1 MSCVASTGS
10 MPRKERRSY
19 TEDFKKAAV
28 ERVEAGEKLNY
39 VAKELNVSIMSLQ
52 TWRKEFGGRRQIVER
67 LKTQLAI
74 AQLENE
80 FLKKYGN
87 KPDPKAENEFL
98 KKKLALLEK

>member
-1 MSCVASTGS
+1 

-28 ERVEAGEKLNY
+28 ERVESGEKLSQ
-39 VAKELNVSIMSLQ
+39 VARELNVAIMSLQ
-52 TWRKEFGGRRQIVER
+52 TWRKEFGGRREIIEN
-67 LKTQLAI
+67 LKRQLAI
-74 AQLENE
+74 AHLEIE

-87 KPDPKAENEFL
+87 KPDARAENEFL